1 MIDAPILYESKVLE
15 YFCYPI
21 IVVGCSEEQQ
31 IVRLEKRNQYSREE
45 AIKRIK
51 AQMPLHV
58 KEKKSDIYV
67 KNEGTQEDLLKN
79 TLSKLNKYLAKKWPD
94 CI

>member
-15 YFCYPI
+15 YICYPV
-21 IVVGCSEEQQ
+21 IVVGCSEQQQ
-31 IVRLEKRNQYSREE
+31 IIRLEKRNNYSRDE

-51 AQMPLHV
+51 AQMPLYL

-67 KNEGTQEDLLKN
+67 KNEGTTEDLLKN
-79 TLSKLNKYLAKKWPD
+79 TLSKLNKFLAKK
-94 CI
+94 

>member
-1 MIDAPILYESKVLE
+1 
-15 YFCYPI
+15 
-21 IVVGCSEEQQ
+21 
-31 IVRLEKRNQYSREE
+31 
-45 AIKRIK
+45 
-51 AQMPLHV
+51 
-58 KEKKSDIYV
+58 V